1 VTTFLRIV
9 MPLVAPAAVTCW
21 LFVFLMVSKAV
32 SIPLLLA
39 GPSSQVVAVTMFEMW
54 QNGVAPELAALGII
68 WTIIMTAVST
78 VFFIVSRRYGLSA
91 R

>member
-1 VTTFLRIV
+1 V
-9 MPLVAPAAVTCW
+9 VTCW

-32 SIPLLLA
+32 SIPLLLS
-39 GPSSQVVAVTMFEMW
+39 GPGSQVVAVAMFEMW

-68 WTIIMTAVST
+68 WTAIMTVVAAG
-78 VFFIVSRRYGLSA
+78 FFFVSRRYGLTA